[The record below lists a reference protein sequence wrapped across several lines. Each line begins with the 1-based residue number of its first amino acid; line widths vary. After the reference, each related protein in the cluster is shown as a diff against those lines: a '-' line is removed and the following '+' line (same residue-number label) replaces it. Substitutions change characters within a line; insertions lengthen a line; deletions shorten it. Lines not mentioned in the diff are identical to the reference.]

1 MTFDTHLAVF
11 QFSYSTPLASPK
23 AVRASDRCP
32 ASMSELSSIS
42 PLGPHTLSAMN
53 KIEIIA
59 RASQLHGKQEMERL
73 EQRIIADIAAAGD
86 LTLEEV
92 SFPSGEGIAAIL
104 VLTGGVEREVL
115 KVASQMPSP
124 IILIAHPGQNSLPA
138 ALEILARIRQDGGAG
153 EILFGTPGE
162 IAAGLKREV
171 CINSAWETLRFSRVG
186 IIGDPSEWLVAS
198 DVDRA
203 FLKGQM
209 GVDLVNVSIDELVE
223 QSTAHKPSRSA
234 VGKFTKSATSVKE
247 PGKADL
253 SGSVAIYEGLRA
265 IVDKYR
271 LSACTVRCF
280 DLVERLNNTGCYA
293 LSRLNDEQII
303 AGCEGDM
310 QAMFSMYL
318 GSLLSGGATFM
329 ANIASIDTAERNLI
343 IAHCTCPLSLSTGFV
358 IRSHF
363 ESSIG
368 VGIAAKIPP
377 GPCTLFRLGGDRL
390 NRLFV
395 REGTI
400 TGSLAR
406 EDLCRTQ
413 VTLSIDGSLEPLLL
427 SPLGNHHVLIPG
439 HHRDTIER
447 FFDRFLN
454 Q

>member
-1 MTFDTHLAVF
+1 
-11 QFSYSTPLASPK
+11 
-23 AVRASDRCP
+23 
-32 ASMSELSSIS
+32 MSALSSVFPS
-42 PLGPHTLSAMN
+42 EAHTLSAMN

-59 RASQLHGKQEMERL
+59 RASQLHGKQEMARL
-73 EQRIIADIAAAGD
+73 EQRILADIAASGGPA
-86 LTLEEV
+86 LEEV
-92 SFPSGEGIAAIL
+92 SFPSGDGIAAIL

-138 ALEILARIRQDGGAG
+138 SLEILARIRQDGGSG
-153 EILFGTPGE
+153 EILFGTPKE
-162 IAAGLKREV
+162 IAAGLNSEV
-171 CINSAWETLRFSRVG
+171 RINSAWEALRFSRVG
-186 IIGDPSEWLVAS
+186 LIGDPSEWLVAS

-203 FLKGQM
+203 FLKGQI

-223 QSTAHKPSRSA
+223 GSSAHKPSRSA
-234 VGKFTKSATSVKE
+234 IGQFTKSASSVKE
-247 PGKADL
+247 PDKADL
-253 SGSVAIYEGLRA
+253 SGSVAIYEGLRS

-280 DLVERLNNTGCYA
+280 DLVERLHNTGCYA
-293 LSRLNDEQII
+293 LSRLNDEQVV

-318 GSLLSGGATFM
+318 GFLLSGGATFM
-329 ANIASIDTAERNLI
+329 ANIASIDTDNRELI
-343 IAHCTCPLSLSTGFV
+343 IAHCTCPLSLSAGFA

-368 VGIAAKIPP
+368 VGIAAQIPP

-413 VTLSIDGSLEPLLL
+413 VTLSIDGSIEPLLS

-447 FFDRFLN
+447 FFDRYLS

>member
-1 MTFDTHLAVF
+1 MDKV
-11 QFSYSTPLASPK
+11 
-23 AVRASDRCP
+23 
-32 ASMSELSSIS
+32 
-42 PLGPHTLSAMN
+42 
-53 KIEIIA
+53 EIIA
-59 RASQLHGKQEMERL
+59 RASQLHGKQEMDRL
-73 EQRIIADIAAAGD
+73 KQKIIADIAVAGN
-86 LTLEEV
+86 LSLEEIQA
-92 SFPSGEGIAAIL
+92 PSGEGVAAIL

-138 ALEILARIRQDGGAG
+138 SLEILARIRQDGGNG
-153 EILFGTPGE
+153 EILFGTADV
-162 IAAGLKREV
+162 IAAGLERELR
-171 CINSAWETLRFSRVG
+171 INSAWEALRFSRVG
-186 IIGDPSEWLVAS
+186 MIGEPSDWLVAS

-203 FLKGQM
+203 FLKGQL

-223 QSTAHKPSRSA
+223 ETAAHKPSRSA
-234 VGKFTKSATSVKE
+234 ISQFTKNAASVKE
-247 PGKADL
+247 PNKAEL
-253 SGSVAIYEGLRA
+253 SGSVAIYEGLRS

-280 DLVERLNNTGCYA
+280 DLVERLHNTGCYA
-293 LSRLNDEQII
+293 LSRLNDEQIV

-329 ANIASIDTAERNLI
+329 ANIASINTDERKLV
-343 IAHCTCPLSLSTGFV
+343 IAHCTCPLSLSTSFI

-368 VGIAAKIPP
+368 VGIAAQIPP

-413 VTLSIDGSLEPLLL
+413 VTLSIDGSLDPLLS

-439 HHRDTIER
+439 HHRDAIER

>member
-1 MTFDTHLAVF
+1 
-11 QFSYSTPLASPK
+11 
-23 AVRASDRCP
+23 
-32 ASMSELSSIS
+32 MSELSSLS
-42 PLGPHTLSAMN
+42 LSQRHTLEFMD

-59 RASQLHGKQEMERL
+59 RASQLHGKQEMDRL
-73 EQRIIADIAAAGD
+73 KQKIIADIAAAGN
-86 LTLEEV
+86 LSLEEV
-92 SFPSGEGIAAIL
+92 AFPSGEGVTAIL

-124 IILIAHPGQNSLPA
+124 IILIAHPAQNSLPA
-138 ALEILARIRQDGGAG
+138 SLEILARIRQDGGNG
-153 EILFGTPGE
+153 EILFGTADA
-162 IAAGLKREV
+162 IADGLKRELR
-171 CINSAWETLRFSRVG
+171 INSAWETLRFSRVG
-186 IIGDPSEWLVAS
+186 MIGEPSDWLVAS

-203 FLKGQM
+203 FLKGQI
-209 GVDLVNVSIDELVE
+209 GVDLINVSIDELVE
-223 QSTAHKPSRSA
+223 ETLAHKPSRSA
-234 VGKFTKSATSVKE
+234 IGKFTKQAQSVEE
-247 PGKADL
+247 PNKADL
-253 SGSVAIYEGLRA
+253 NGSVAIYEGLRS
-265 IVDKYR
+265 IIDKYR

-280 DLVERLNNTGCYA
+280 DLVERLHNTGCYA
-293 LSRLNDEQII
+293 LSRLNDEQIV

-318 GSLLSGGATFM
+318 GYLLSGGATFM
-329 ANIASIDTAERNLI
+329 ANVASIDTNDRKMI

-368 VGIAAKIPP
+368 VGIAAQIPP
-377 GPCTLFRLGGDRL
+377 GPCTLFRLGGSRL

-400 TGSLAR
+400 TGSLSR

-413 VTLSIDGSLEPLLL
+413 VTLSIDGSLDPLLS

-439 HHRDTIER
+439 HYRDTIES
-447 FFDRFLN
+447 FFNRFLS

>member
-1 MTFDTHLAVF
+1 MDKV
-11 QFSYSTPLASPK
+11 
-23 AVRASDRCP
+23 
-32 ASMSELSSIS
+32 
-42 PLGPHTLSAMN
+42 
-53 KIEIIA
+53 EIIA
-59 RASQLHGKQEMERL
+59 RASQLHGKQEMDRL
-73 EQRIIADIAAAGD
+73 KQKIIADIAVAGN
-86 LTLEEV
+86 LSLEEIQA
-92 SFPSGEGIAAIL
+92 PSGEGVAAIL

-138 ALEILARIRQDGGAG
+138 SLEILARIRQDGGNG
-153 EILFGTPGE
+153 EILFGTADV
-162 IAAGLKREV
+162 IAAGLERELR
-171 CINSAWETLRFSRVG
+171 INSAWEALRFSRVG
-186 IIGDPSEWLVAS
+186 MIGEPSDWLVAS

-203 FLKGQM
+203 FLKGQL

-223 QSTAHKPSRSA
+223 ETAAHKPSRSA
-234 VGKFTKSATSVKE
+234 ISQFTKNAASVKE
-247 PGKADL
+247 PNKAGL
-253 SGSVAIYEGLRA
+253 SGSVAIYEGLRS

-280 DLVERLNNTGCYA
+280 DLVERLHNTGCYA
-293 LSRLNDEQII
+293 LSRLNDEQIV

-329 ANIASIDTAERNLI
+329 ANIASINTDERKLV
-343 IAHCTCPLSLSTGFV
+343 IAHCTCPLSLSTSFI

-368 VGIAAKIPP
+368 VGIAAQIPP

-413 VTLSIDGSLEPLLL
+413 VTLSIDGSLDPLLS

-439 HHRDTIER
+439 HHRDAIER